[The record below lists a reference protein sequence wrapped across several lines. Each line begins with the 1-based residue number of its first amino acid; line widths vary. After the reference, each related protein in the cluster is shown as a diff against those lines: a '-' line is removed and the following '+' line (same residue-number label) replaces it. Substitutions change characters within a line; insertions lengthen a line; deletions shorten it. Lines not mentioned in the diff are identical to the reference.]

1 MMKKAL
7 KVGLVLMLGLAPVV
21 GVKAAETSEGWGFEI
36 TPYAWLAGFEG
47 DLTLGDR
54 KVDFDR
60 SFSDLFDATDL
71 AGSIRLG
78 AENDRF
84 LVGALLDYFSLSTDE
99 LKVEDQPDRGSLD
112 SDLFLA
118 EIAVGYQVDGF
129 VEGQRIGLMAGVRH
143 TSIDNELKLNDGT
156 TIERDKD
163 LVDAMFYVLP
173 SIPVFPSRIDGL
185 RFNPVIG
192 VGAGDSDLAYELFPH
207 FQYMPTDVLMIRAGY
222 RTAGWKV
229 DGNRTGDNE
238 LDISMSGVIIGL
250 GVKL

>member
-1 MMKKAL
+1 MMKHVVKT
-7 KVGLVLMLGLAPVV
+7 GLVLLLGFAPVA
-21 GVKAAETSEGWGFEI
+21 GVQAAETAEGWRFEI
-36 TPYAWLAGFEG
+36 TPYAWLAGLEG
-47 DLTLGDR
+47 DLTLGGR
-54 KVDFDR
+54 KVDFDK
-60 SFSDLFDATDL
+60 SFSDLFDATDV

-78 AENDRF
+78 AQHDRF

-99 LKVEDQPDRGSLD
+99 LDVEDQPKRGKLD
-112 SDLFLA
+112 SDLFIA
-118 EIAVGYQVDGF
+118 EVAVGYQVDGF
-129 VEGQRIGLMAGVRH
+129 AEGQRIGLMAGVRH
-143 TSIDNELKLNDGT
+143 TAIDNELKLNDGT
-156 TIERDKD
+156 TIERDKE

-185 RFNPVIG
+185 RFNPVVG

-207 FQYMPTDVLMIRAGY
+207 FQYMPTELLMIRAGY

-229 DGNRTGDNE
+229 DGDRNGDNE